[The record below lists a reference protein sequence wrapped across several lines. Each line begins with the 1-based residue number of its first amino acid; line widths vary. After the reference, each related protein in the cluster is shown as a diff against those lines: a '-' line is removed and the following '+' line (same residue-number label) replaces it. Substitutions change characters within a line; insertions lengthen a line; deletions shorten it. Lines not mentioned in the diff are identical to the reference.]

1 MEKKVHFSANITK
14 AQSKDTGLAM
24 ILILLLLSYFTLNPL
39 FYILAIPVLLLVMIV
54 PTWFYPLAIVW
65 FGISSLLGTIMST
78 IILTV
83 VYFVIV
89 VPIAVIRKMAGIDT
103 LKLRQF
109 KKGTETVMLI
119 RNHIYTKADIEKP
132 Y

>member
-24 ILILLLLSYFTLNPL
+24 ILILLLLSYFTSNPL
-39 FYILAIPVLLLVMIV
+39 FYLLAIPVLLLVMIV
-54 PTWFYPLAIVW
+54 PTWFYPLAIIW

-109 KKGTETVMLI
+109 KKGTGTVMLI
-119 RNHIYTKADIEKP
+119 RKHIYTKADIEKP